1 MFRSQLRK
9 RKRPQKRWQMV
20 MLIIQYDCRRG
31 YKSIVMALKTALDI
45 DAEIIMLQ
53 EPFIGN

>member
-1 MFRSQLRK
+1 
-9 RKRPQKRWQMV
+9 MV

-31 YKSIVMALKTALDI
+31 YKSIVMALKTVLDM